1 MKAIKICKNNSAI
14 IREALNLI
22 NGSAGSHTLNSFS
35 EIENIAEKAE
45 VRVLGLVA
53 CKKNMPGAVIRFT
66 SGSRMPNA
74 YKYNRIGTT
83 VELTR
88 KSQAWFLSSIKRVQ
102 LNQRGGGPATY
113 LFTPQQVELAV
124 QNFKSNFSVLPG

>member
-1 MKAIKICKNNSAI
+1 MKAIKICENNSAI
-14 IREALNLI
+14 IKEALNLI

-53 CKKNMPGAVIRFT
+53 CKQNMPGAVVVFT

-74 YKYNRIGTT
+74 YKYTRIGTT

-88 KSQAWFLSSIKRVQ
+88 KSQAWYLTKIERVQ
-102 LNQRGGGPATY
+102 LNQRGGGSATY
-113 LFTPQQVELAV
+113 LTPQQGELAV
-124 QNFKSNFSVLPG
+124 QNFKSKFSVLPG